1 MFRLGLTL
9 CLGGPEIMS
18 RLTKCLCTGT
28 LLSALLLSG
37 CGNKAQEET
46 IPVASPD
53 STEATAAQSFT
64 GKIISISGNEITLY
78 KAQSGGIQEP

>member
-1 MFRLGLTL
+1 
-9 CLGGPEIMS
+9 MS

-28 LLSALLLSG
+28 LLSASG